1 MFNTKQRWWKFER
14 GSNILKNGSLLA
26 DPAYNSKHTHHLGFQ
41 NIFSF
46 FLQPWCHRMIKSI
59 FGEITNPD
67 LDRVQMSQLPPPCPA
82 SLPPMFPRG
91 RVTKQPGDETTA
103 PGGWSGGGG
112 GVCAGGRQ
120 DLGMIVWSY
129 LQWGTPD
136 RGIRTVAS
144 DKEAINILEAQDGTL
159 LGRI

>member
-1 MFNTKQRWWKFER
+1 MEW
-14 GSNILKNGSLLA
+14 
-26 DPAYNSKHTHHLGFQ
+26 
-41 NIFSF
+41 
-46 FLQPWCHRMIKSI
+46 
-59 FGEITNPD
+59 
-67 LDRVQMSQLPPPCPA
+67 
-82 SLPPMFPRG
+82 
-91 RVTKQPGDETTA
+91 
-103 PGGWSGGGG
+103 GGG

-159 LGRI
+159 LGHICWSYHEPVVATILCSDPWDWIGSLIFDF